1 MGGPAGN
8 VLPIY
13 FVADESGSMANDIVE
28 LNAGLVS
35 LLDTLQGESMAAA
48 KVRFCIIGFSGD
60 ARCYLEPAD
69 MRYVEEMPQLSARGM
84 TSYGAAFRE
93 LLSRIP
99 RDVEKLKA
107 EGYLVNRPAVFM
119 LTDGAPNAGDGWES
133 VHADLVSDGFRQRP
147 NILAF
152 GIGRA
157 NAEIIRRVAT
167 KPEYAYIAAAGVDTG
182 PAIAEFIKA
191 LTQSVVSSGQAL
203 ASGQAELPVEKPK
216 DFISLAVDTV

>member
-1 MGGPAGN
+1 MSGPAGN

-13 FVADESGSMANDIVE
+13 FVADESGSMAGDIDE

-48 KVRFCIIGFSGD
+48 KVRLCIIGFADD

-69 MRYVEEMPQLSARGM
+69 LRNLEEMPKLSARGM
-84 TSYGAAFRE
+84 TSYGAVFRE
-93 LLSRIP
+93 LFSRIP
-99 RDVEKLKA
+99 RDVARLKS
-107 EGYLVNRPAVFM
+107 EGYIVNRPAVFM
-119 LTDGAPNAGDGWES
+119 LTDGVPNAGDGWES
-133 VHADLVSDGFRQRP
+133 VYRDLVSEGFGQRP
-147 NILAF
+147 NILVF
-152 GIGRA
+152 GVGDA
-157 NAEIIRRVAT
+157 NADVVSQVAT
-167 KPEYAYIAAAGVDTG
+167 KAEYAFIAAAGVDTG
-182 PAIAEFIKA
+182 SAIAEFIKA